1 MCSQERLWATPG
13 ESPPIQNYFVRI
25 KRAQRARIFERSC
38 LISFRWDVGCLGT
51 TDCHRTKQFAKRDNS
66 SGSFFVNFIW
76 NLTRY
81 FRKFE
86 ELHGGAGTGLVHNE
100 LKTIIS
106 KTGCKAPCQYNQ
118 YGFLN
123 SDLKPESEWPV
134 EGQIQFG
141 LWAVTNLTKIE
152 KEVLLY
158 PFTSLLAEFGGSLGL
173 FLGFSIMTIWDCA
186 VDLIERVSKCLR
198 IDNWW
203 QKQSM

>member
-1 MCSQERLWATPG
+1 M
-13 ESPPIQNYFVRI
+13 
-25 KRAQRARIFERSC
+25 AQHVRIFERNC
-38 LISFRWDVGCLGT
+38 LISYFDPSGRMYFALGQQIVTEQSSLQKET
-51 TDCHRTKQFAKRDNS
+51 TVRVVFI
-66 SGSFFVNFIW
+66 VNFIW

-106 KTGCKAPCQYNQ
+106 KTGCKAPCQYNH

-134 EGQIQFG
+134 DGQIQFG
-141 LWAVTNLTKIE
+141 LWAVTNFTKIE

-173 FLGFSIMTIWDCA
+173 FLGFSIMTIWDST
-186 VDLIERVSKCLR
+186 VDLIERVSKCLGK
-198 IDNWW
+198 DNWW